1 MSKKYVISRNLLPIK
16 SPVGAM
22 WLTALTMYTFN
33 APSWL
38 WGVWGTLSLIL
49 IIAFIVER
57 RNEEEIDIKINK

>member
-1 MSKKYVISRNLLPIK
+1 
-16 SPVGAM
+16 
-22 WLTALTMYTFN
+22 MYTFN